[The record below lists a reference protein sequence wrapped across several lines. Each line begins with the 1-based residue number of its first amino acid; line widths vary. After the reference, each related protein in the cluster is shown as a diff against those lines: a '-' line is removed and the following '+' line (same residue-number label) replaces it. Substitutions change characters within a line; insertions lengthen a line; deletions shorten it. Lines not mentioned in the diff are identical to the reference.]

1 MGVLVALGESALVE
15 GFGLAGATV
24 MCADD
29 PDSVRRAWASLPD
42 DVAVVLLTA
51 EAAAVLSDS
60 EPPRGEL
67 LTAVMPS

>member
-29 PDSVRRAWASLPD
+29 PDSVRRAWASLPED
-42 DVAVVLLTA
+42 AEVVLLTPN
-51 EAAAVLSDS
+51 AAAVLSDS
-60 EPPRGEL
+60 GAPREEL